1 MPDTS
6 KNILAWDEESWMLMA
21 L

>member
-6 KNILAWDEESWMLMA
+6 KNILAWDEESRMLMA
-21 L
+21 M